1 MAVQAAERLGEGA
14 VAVERLEAQVGHPR
28 ATSRTPCARARPGR
42 ASAEIGR
49 SAARGAGVSP
59 TMSRIHE
66 AWRASTETIR
76 EASASAALVRLVAAP
91 L

>member
-1 MAVQAAERLGEGA
+1 MQAAERLGESA
-14 VAVERLEAQVGHPR
+14 VAVERLEFQVGLHGYL
-28 ATSRTPCARARPGR
+28 TNLVR
-42 ASAEIGR
+42 ASAACASWAEIGR

-66 AWRASTETIR
+66 GVRRASTETIR
-76 EASASAALVRLVAAP
+76 EASARAALVRLVAAP